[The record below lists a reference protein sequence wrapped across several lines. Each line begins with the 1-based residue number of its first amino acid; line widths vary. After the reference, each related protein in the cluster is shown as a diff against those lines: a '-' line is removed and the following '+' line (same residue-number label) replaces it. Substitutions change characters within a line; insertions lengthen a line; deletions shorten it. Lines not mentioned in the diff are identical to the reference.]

1 MILHTKPSRKKF
13 IIQLEEYKIKLSKYA
28 RLPGLLKTRMRDR
41 LTRVEFLR
49 AFINAVSDWK
59 EKRTCQAINF
69 STSFKLLLEKY

>member
-49 AFINAVSDWK
+49 AFINAVSDW
-59 EKRTCQAINF
+59 
-69 STSFKLLLEKY
+69 